1 LWERLHVQEKEL
13 NKWENNLLARED
25 DVMAAE
31 RALGRAR
38 MECNA
43 ERDWVEA
50 VQQDNQA
57 RLRTSTA
64 G

>member
-1 LWERLHVQEKEL
+1 LWEWLYVQEKEL

-50 VQQDNQA
+50 IQQDNQA
-57 RLRTSTA
+57 RLHTSTA